1 MCGCDV
7 LMLPLVLP
15 LVLPLA
21 LALLGASRA
30 PVRCIEW
37 AGGRAHSPTTVA
49 LTTARAQMQGQGAGA
64 CRRAARKVQP
74 GEVQNQQGAWLQKF
88 GERHARRSLTAAA
101 GLDGRSVGAGCANQY
116 DG

>member
-37 AGGRAHSPTTVA
+37 AGGRARSPTTAA

-64 CRRAARKVQP
+64 CRHAARKVQP
-74 GEVQNQQGAWLQKF
+74 REVRVPQRRTASAATAPLLLPRSGAQG
-88 GERHARRSLTAAA
+88 TV
-101 GLDGRSVGAGCANQY
+101 GRL
-116 DG
+116 